1 MLRSILAVVVGFL
14 VMFVLVAVGHAV
26 VFLALELAF
35 DPATMEPTPGF
46 MVYALALGVVAALA
60 GGFVA
65 AHLARNPAG
74 LAVYVLAAIIVVSG
88 LASAAVG
95 ALRERPVTTP
105 QQLAAMSMPE
115 RMEYA
120 REPLWYAFLLP
131 FLGGGGVLVGARLR
145 G

>member
-74 LAVYVLAAIIVVSG
+74 LAVYVLAALIVVSHP
-88 LASAAVG
+88 AA
-95 ALRERPVTTP
+95 TP